1 MFVITCLRDRVADRF
16 LNINLEQ
23 NTKTACRSFV
33 NALAAVR
40 DDTTHP
46 IVANPEDF
54 DLMYLAE
61 FDEATGKIRKN
72 DVRVLMTG
80 VEVFDEL
87 DFQASDLSVRNLDL
101 DFQTPVE
108 EY

>member
-1 MFVITCLRDRVADRF
+1 MFAITCLRDRVADRF
-16 LNINLEQ
+16 LNITLEQ

-54 DLMYLAE
+54 DLMFIAD
-61 FDEATGKIRKN
+61 FDEATGRVLNN

-80 VEVFDEL
+80 VQVFDEL
-87 DFQASDLSVRNLDL
+87 DFQHSDLDIRNLDVE
-101 DFQTPVE
+101 FQTPVE

>member
-40 DDTTHP
+40 DDSTHP

-61 FDEATGKIRKN
+61 FDEATGKILKN

-87 DFQASDLSVRNLDL
+87 DFQASDLSIRNLDK
-101 DFQTPVE
+101 DFQTPIE
-108 EY
+108 EF

>member
-16 LNINLEQ
+16 LNITLEQ

-33 NALAAVR
+33 NALAAIR
-40 DDTTHP
+40 DDTSHP

-54 DLMYLAE
+54 DLMYIAD
-61 FDEATGKIRKN
+61 FDEATGKIVN
-72 DVRVLMTG
+72 NNVRVLMTG
-80 VEVFDEL
+80 IEVFDEL
-87 DFQASDLSVRNLDL
+87 DFMASDIEYRKLDDL

-108 EY
+108 E